1 MFIWYLFC
9 RYYKYFLGKLHQNL
23 IGVDHEK
30 SVFILS
36 VLQEKSFGKL
46 QLRAILWTKLGP
58 KRLQFCSQAELGTDF
73 IGTER
78 LTESENYTR
87 SSIWGVFYPVSRNKS
102 LSNQL
107 WVLVRNVLKI
117 SVPHPVPRK
126 NPSLSNRS
134 WIKGIPR
141 IFYSF
146 VVWPTIANVYKI
158 SGYLFIRV
166 FTNTFRIDL

>member
-30 SVFILS
+30 SVYILS

-87 SSIWGVFYPVSRNKS
+87 SNIWGVFYPKSRNKITIHS
-102 LSNQL
+102 TMGPRSKCSENIRSSSCSQEKSVTIKQ
-107 WVLVRNVLKI
+107 VLN
-117 SVPHPVPRK
+117 
-126 NPSLSNRS
+126 
-134 WIKGIPR
+134 
-141 IFYSF
+141 
-146 VVWPTIANVYKI
+146 
-158 SGYLFIRV
+158 
-166 FTNTFRIDL
+166 